1 MIKKFLG
8 ILFLITLM
16 HSTLGAEG
24 FIERR
29 GSSVISWEK
38 GFVSASATSTVDV
51 SSKGR
56 PLDSYSGAGTS
67 LNRARM
73 DAFRGARETAL
84 ERLVSAVRSLRID
97 AEKTV
102 GDAIEDHEI
111 TQARLSEA
119 LMHTAKVREQ
129 PSGHFSSAAEVKVSF
144 GDIIASL
151 PYAFPGKEFPTRDDA
166 KIRTDY
172 TGLVIDGR
180 GLSMV
185 PMLFPSVFNEHGLEI
200 YGRAFV
206 AGRVAAGTG
215 MAAYCRSEDEAMK
228 HRKAGSRPFYAV
240 AVRSLRGCPVIS
252 DRDAR
257 RILSSPATTERL
269 KKCGV
274 IIILNTKDGRS

>member
-1 MIKKFLG
+1 MIRQITG
-8 ILFLITLM
+8 ILFLISFT
-16 HSTLGAEG
+16 TAALGAG
-24 FIERR
+24 GLVERR
-29 GSSVISWEK
+29 GPGIISWDKGIVSATADSRAVISPR
-38 GFVSASATSTVDV
+38 GTPT
-51 SSKGR
+51 
-56 PLDSYSGAGTS
+56 DSYNGARVT

-73 DAFRGARETAL
+73 DSFREARDAAL
-84 ERLVSAVRSLRID
+84 ERLVNAVRSLRID

-102 GDAIEDHEI
+102 GDAIEEHDI

-119 LMHTAKVREQ
+119 LMHSAKVREK
-129 PSGHFSSAAEVKVSF
+129 PTGHLGSSAEATLSF
-144 GDIIASL
+144 GDIIAAL
-151 PYAFPGKEFPTRDDA
+151 PYVFPGNDFPSRDDA

-200 YGRAFV
+200 YGRPFV
-206 AGRVAAGTG
+206 SGRHAGTTG
-215 MAAYCRSEDEAMK
+215 MAAYCRNEDEAMK
-228 HRKAGSRPFYAV
+228 HRKAGSRPYYAV

-257 RILSSPATTERL
+257 RILSSPFTTERL

-274 IIILNTKDGRS
+274 IIILDAKNGGS

>member
-1 MIKKFLG
+1 MIKTFPG
-8 ILFLITLM
+8 ILFCIVLIHT
-16 HSTLGAEG
+16 SLGAEG
-24 FIERR
+24 IVERR
-29 GSSVISWEK
+29 GSSIISWEK
-38 GFVSASATSTVDV
+38 GFVSATATSTVDV

-56 PLDSYSGAGTS
+56 PTDSYNGNRTS

-73 DAFRGARETAL
+73 EAYRDARDTAL

-102 GDAIEDHEI
+102 GDAIEEHAI
-111 TQARLSEA
+111 TQERLSEA
-119 LMHTAKVREQ
+119 LMHSAKVREQ
-129 PSGHFSSAAEVKVSF
+129 PSGHYSSAAEVKVSF

-151 PYAFPGKEFPTRDDA
+151 PYTFPENEFPTRDDA

-180 GLSMV
+180 GLSMT

-200 YGRAFV
+200 YGRSFV
-206 AGRVAAGTG
+206 AGRFAAGTG